1 MSLPA
6 PAPKPLRWTLAEA
19 GLLGLGA
26 LGPVLLTGGR
36 LAGWAWGLGFAALGA
51 WLLPRQKAVPGAVA
65 PAEATEGPGPTGA
78 PQGFPLAMAVVPLW
92 RSNTQSVHDQTEEA
106 ITNLTA
112 RFAGMQKQLVDA
124 VGASEQ
130 GVEVN
135 LQNVIAENQR
145 QLDAVVN
152 RLEEAQAQR
161 TALLEQVGELA
172 GFTEQLQQMS
182 AEVTAIANQ
191 TNLLALNA
199 AIEAA
204 HAREHGKGFA
214 VVAEEV
220 RKLSERSGRAG
231 QQITEKIQ
239 WMDGSL
245 RRTLEA
251 VHAFD
256 RRDAD
261 LIRNT
266 EFTIQEVVSSFDI
279 ASRMLAASAAHLQQ
293 VNAEVQGEVQGAIYS
308 LQFQDRVGQILR
320 NVIRDMRKFETT
332 EDLQRLGPE
341 EVKAWIR
348 DLEHTYTTT
357 EERRAHMGH
366 AEGPSG
372 DDSEITFF

>member
-1 MSLPA
+1 M
-6 PAPKPLRWTLAEA
+6 
-19 GLLGLGA
+19 
-26 LGPVLLTGGR
+26 
-36 LAGWAWGLGFAALGA
+36 
-51 WLLPRQKAVPGAVA
+51 VPGSTAA
-65 PAEATEGPGPTGA
+65 PVNSVT
-78 PQGFPLAMAVVPLW
+78 FPLATAVVPLW
-92 RSNTQSVHDQTEEA
+92 RSNAQSVHDQTEEA

-112 RFAGMQKQLVDA
+112 RFAGMQKQLMDA
-124 VGASEQ
+124 VGASDQ
-130 GVEVN
+130 GAEVN
-135 LQNVIAENQR
+135 LQGVIAENQR
-145 QLDAVVN
+145 QLEAVVV

-182 AEVTAIANQ
+182 SEVTAIANQ

-231 QQITEKIQ
+231 LQITEKIQ
-239 WMDGSL
+239 WMDESL
-245 RRTLEA
+245 KKTLDA

-256 RRDAD
+256 TRDAE

-279 ASRMLAASAAHLQQ
+279 ASRMLAASASYLET
-293 VNAEVQGEVQGAIYS
+293 VNGEVQQEVQGAIYS

-320 NVIRDMRKFETT
+320 NVIRDMGKFETQ
-332 EDLQRLGPE
+332 EDAHTLGPE
-341 EVKAWIR
+341 EVKAWISE
-348 DLEHTYTTT
+348 LERTYTTN
-357 EERRAHMGH
+357 EERRVH
-366 AEGPSG
+366 SG
-372 DDSEITFF
+372 SLSSGSTDDSDLTFF

>member
-1 MSLPA
+1 V
-6 PAPKPLRWTLAEA
+6 
-19 GLLGLGA
+19 GLGA
-26 LGPVLLTGGR
+26 LGPVLLSGGR
-36 LAGWAWGLGFAALGA
+36 GAGWAWGVGFAGLGV
-51 WLLPRQKAVPGAVA
+51 WFLRKGAPAAAEA
-65 PAEATEGPGPTGA
+65 PAEAPPGPVPSSSSELA
-78 PQGFPLAMAVVPLW
+78 PTFPLATAVVPLW
-92 RSNTQSVHDQTEEA
+92 RSNAQAVHDQTEEA

-124 VGASEQ
+124 VGAGEQ
-130 GVEVN
+130 GAELN
-135 LQNVIAENQR
+135 LQGVIAENQK
-145 QLDAVVN
+145 QLEDVVS

-172 GFTEQLQQMS
+172 GFTEQLHQMS
-182 AEVTAIANQ
+182 SEVTAIANQ

-214 VVAEEV
+214 IVAEEV

-239 WMDGSL
+239 WMDDSL
-245 RRTLEA
+245 RKTLEA

-256 RRDAD
+256 TRDAA

-293 VNAEVQGEVQGAIYS
+293 VNGEVQTEVQGAIFS

-320 NVIRDMRKFETT
+320 NVIRDMQKFETQ
-332 EDLQRLGPE
+332 EGVHSLGE
-341 EVKAWIR
+341 AEVRAWIR
-348 DLEHTYTTT
+348 DLERTYTTT
-357 EERRAHMGH
+357 EERRTQG
-366 AEGPSG
+366 GPASG
-372 DDSEITFF
+372 SASDESDITFF

>member
-1 MSLPA
+1 MPANAALP
-6 PAPKPLRWTLAEA
+6 KSGGWTLAGVA
-19 GLLGLGA
+19 LLALGA
-26 LGPVLLTGGR
+26 LGPLIASGGSR
-36 LAGWAWGLGFAALGA
+36 AGWICSLGFAALGT
-51 WLLPRQKAVPGAVA
+51 WLLPRAARSPEGEPQVVV
-65 PAEATEGPGPTGA
+65 EAAAAQVSPVT
-78 PQGFPLAMAVVPLW
+78 FPLAAAVVPLW
-92 RSNTQSVHDQTEEA
+92 RSNAQSVHDQTEEA

-112 RFAGMQKQLVDA
+112 RFAGMQKQLMDA
-124 VGASEQ
+124 VGASDQ
-130 GVEVN
+130 SAEVN
-135 LQNVIAENQR
+135 LQGVIAENQR
-145 QLDAVVN
+145 QLEAVVV

-231 QQITEKIQ
+231 LQITEKIQ
-239 WMDGSL
+239 WMDESL
-245 RRTLEA
+245 KKTLDA

-256 RRDAD
+256 TRDAE

-279 ASRMLAASAAHLQQ
+279 ASRMLAASASYLET
-293 VNAEVQGEVQGAIYS
+293 VNGEVQQEVQGAIYS

-320 NVIRDMRKFETT
+320 NVIRDMGKFETQENVHT
-332 EDLQRLGPE
+332 LGPA
-341 EVKAWIR
+341 EVKAWISE
-348 DLEHTYTTT
+348 LERTYTTN
-357 EERRAHMGH
+357 EERRVQTGSAAG
-366 AEGPSG
+366 AST
-372 DDSEITFF
+372 DDSDLTFF